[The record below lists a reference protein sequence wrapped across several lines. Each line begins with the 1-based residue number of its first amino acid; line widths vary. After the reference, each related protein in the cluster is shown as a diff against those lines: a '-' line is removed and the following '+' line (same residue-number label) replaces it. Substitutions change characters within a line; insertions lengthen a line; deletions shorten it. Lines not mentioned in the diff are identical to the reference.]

1 MRRSSRLWAAA
12 DYGLLTACDAI
23 CFRMRRSGL
32 DRSLRAVDDLLRV
45 LNRGFVRSL
54 IFLQDV
60 DGLLRRGGGF
70 FLVAELRLYLRF
82 FIMHEVGV
90 WVLLER
96 LVDPLRRL
104 VHILVVVVVKGR
116 GLIGGARIE
125 RSSCAYG
132 CIELLAYLFDIFC
145 SQLHRDPR

>member
-1 MRRSSRLWAAA
+1 M
-12 DYGLLTACDAI
+12 G
-23 CFRMRRSGL
+23 RSGL
-32 DRSLRAVDDLLRV
+32 DPSLRAVDDLLRV
-45 LNRGFVRSL
+45 LDGGVVRSL

-70 FLVAELRLYLRF
+70 LLVAELRLYLRF

-90 WVLLER
+90 WVLLQR

-104 VHILVVVVVKGR
+104 VRIFVVVVVKGR
-116 GLIGGARIE
+116 GLIGGARVE

-132 CIELLAYLFDIFC
+132 CIELLAYVLDIFS
-145 SQLHRDPR
+145 SQLHRDTRFIPKEIKRRGSAFYIIQRNRERFD